1 MPHVHVQSGN
11 SLVAFQDSPRKQT
24 QGNAFVHLED
34 VVEIV
39 QRFGNSGLVGA
50 FVINVTSLNV
60 VVPKSL
66 RVMIFYHREL
76 TNAIGCDILYKDSIL
91 AF

>member
-50 FVINVTSLNV
+50 FV
-60 VVPKSL
+60 
-66 RVMIFYHREL
+66 F
-76 TNAIGCDILYKDSIL
+76 
-91 AF
+91 

>member
-24 QGNAFVHLED
+24 QENAFVHLED

-50 FVINVTSLNV
+50 FV
-60 VVPKSL
+60 
-66 RVMIFYHREL
+66 F
-76 TNAIGCDILYKDSIL
+76 
-91 AF
+91 